1 MAKKE
6 EWQKKSE
13 ASPHPGLESLCR
25 DTKLFTWGTW
35 QNVSQNLSTKPDRA
49 AKPRKKKT
57 KRKASIPPSAQRM
70 LTTHASKKGSLQ
82 DGFIRFQTRWLFCC
96 CQSGKFLPTSA
107 EELRCRLTTRI
118 FTFAPFIV
126 PHRLT
131 AADGATVKMPAYHT
145 HTQTHPLWGPAD
157 FFLPK
162 LGAGTNSHSG
172 SNTGGTGQ
180 SLGERQQ
187 KEKTSRDAQHRIKW
201 WKWIFFLRSSNQ
213 KVPLKS
219 NSSLPDKHVKSLL
232 W

>member
-49 AKPRKKKT
+49 AKPRKKKKT

-70 LTTHASKKGSLQ
+70 LTTQASKKDLCKMDLQGFRQDDYSAAANLVNSFQHLLKSCDADWQLQFSPLPHLLSQTDSLLQ
-82 DGFIRFQTRWLFCC
+82 MVQQLKC
-96 CQSGKFLPTSA
+96 L
-107 EELRCRLTTRI
+107 
-118 FTFAPFIV
+118 
-126 PHRLT
+126 
-131 AADGATVKMPAYHT
+131 
-145 HTQTHPLWGPAD
+145 QTHPLWGPAD

-162 LGAGTNSHSG
+162 LGAGTSSHSG

-180 SLGERQQ
+180 NLGERQQ
-187 KEKTSRDAQHRIKW
+187 KEKCDAQHRLKW
-201 WKWIFFLRSSNQ
+201 WKWNFFF
-213 KVPLKS
+213 KELKS
-219 NSSLPDKHVKSLL
+219 DSAFKV
-232 W
+232 

>member
-49 AKPRKKKT
+49 AKP
-57 KRKASIPPSAQRM
+57 PPSAQRM
-70 LTTHASKKGSLQ
+70 LTTHASKKDLCKMDLQGFRQDDYSAAANLVNSFQHLLKSCDADWQLEFSPLPHLLSQTDSLLQ
-82 DGFIRFQTRWLFCC
+82 MVQQLKC
-96 CQSGKFLPTSA
+96 L
-107 EELRCRLTTRI
+107 
-118 FTFAPFIV
+118 
-126 PHRLT
+126 
-131 AADGATVKMPAYHT
+131 
-145 HTQTHPLWGPAD
+145 QTHPLWGPAD

-162 LGAGTNSHSG
+162 LGAGTSSHSG

-187 KEKTSRDAQHRIKW
+187 KEKRDAQHRIKW
-201 WKWIFFLRSSNQ
+201 WKWIFFF
-213 KVPLKS
+213 
-219 NSSLPDKHVKSLL
+219 
-232 W
+232 